1 MPPFESLYHNGAGR
15 EVAHA
20 ILYTLFT
27 IGRLEYFFYFLPLF
41 CKRMIAI
48 LKWVL

>member
-1 MPPFESLYHNGAGR
+1 MPPFESLYHNGMGR

-27 IGRLEYFFYFLPLF
+27 IGRLEYFLF
-41 CKRMIAI
+41 FCRFFAKE
-48 LKWVL
+48 LLQF